1 MKKCKVGIIGFFA
14 TGLSKA
20 GGQEAKTCAISRA
33 ICEKYGEN
41 NVFKVDTTGW
51 KKNPFRL
58 LCGLIKLVIY
68 CENIIIL
75 PAQNSLKIFVHIL
88 IPLNLV
94 FHRKIFYSV
103 IGGWLP
109 DYIKNKNLL
118 IKKLKKLTCIFVE
131 TVSMKKNL
139 SLRGINNVEVVP
151 NFKYLSLNS
160 NQERK
165 SHEIPLKLCT
175 FSRVM
180 KEKGIEDI
188 VDVVKKINK
197 SHNICVLTLDIYGK
211 IDDSYVDTFNDLC
224 MSFPSYINYVGMVE
238 PDESVDIIKNYSV
251 LVFPTRY
258 YTEGIPGTIV
268 DAYMAGVPVITSLWG
283 NYEEVFIDGIT
294 GYGYEFNNV
303 GDLENILKKL
313 LLNPSVLDQ
322 MNINCLNEA
331 KKYLPEN
338 AMKTIFKMIEG

>member
-1 MKKCKVGIIGFFA
+1 MKKYKVGIIGFFA

-20 GGQEAKTCAISRA
+20 GGQEAKTCSISRA

-41 NVFKVDTTGW
+41 NIFKVDTTGW
-51 KKNPFRL
+51 KKNPLKL
-58 LCGLIKLVIY
+58 LWGLIESVLC

-88 IPLNLV
+88 IQLNLF

-109 DYIKNKNLL
+109 DYIKDKSTL
-118 IKKLKKLTCIFVE
+118 IRKLKKLTCIFVE
-131 TVSMKKNL
+131 TSSMKNNL
-139 SLRGINNVEVVP
+139 ASLGIYNVEVVP
-151 NFKYLSLNS
+151 NFKYLSPNLKP
-160 NQERK
+160 ERK
-165 SHEIPLKLCT
+165 TYEFPLKICT

-188 VDVVKKINK
+188 IDVVKKINK
-197 SHNICVLTLDIYGK
+197 SRNIEMLTLDIYGK
-211 IDDSYVDTFNDLC
+211 IDDNYVDTFNELC
-224 MSFPSYINYVGMVE
+224 MNFPSYINYVGMVE
-238 PDESVDIIKNYSV
+238 PDESVDIIKKYSA

-258 YTEGIPGTIV
+258 YTEGIPGTII

-283 NYEEVFIDGIT
+283 NYEDVFIDGIT

-303 GDLENILKKL
+303 DDLEKILEKL
-313 LLNPSVLDQ
+313 LLNPSVLEQ

-338 AMKTIFKMIEG
+338 AMKMIFKMIEG